1 MTATRS
7 SSSPDLV
14 ERALELAARADDHA
28 GTSVLVH
35 EESTANLRW
44 ACNTL
49 TTNGMSTGQTV
60 TVATAVRTERGTC
73 VGTVSRKG
81 VGPDDLASLVD
92 EATAAARSAPAA
104 EDAAELP
111 AGREDAAFGEAAE
124 HTGPSVLSGVA
135 GQLGEALQQ
144 ARSSER
150 ELFGF
155 AEHTV
160 TTTWLGTSA
169 GARRRHVQPKGTLE
183 MTGKSHQRSRSTY
196 DCRYTTDF
204 TDVDVLA
211 MDAGLVQ
218 RLEWQ
223 GRRIDLEPGRYD
235 TVLPAGSVADL
246 LIYLYFVSDARSAYE
261 GRTVF
266 SKKGSPGTTRVGE
279 RLTDVPLTIGGDPTY
294 PGLECE
300 PFVATGSSSPH
311 HSVFDNGLDM
321 PAATW
326 VDQGV
331 LAALPTSRFTSAMT
345 GLPLTHGL
353 DNLVVTSP
361 EGRGGLDDL
370 VASTARGLLVTSLW
384 YIREVD
390 PVSLLLTGLTRDGVY
405 LVEDGEVQ
413 GAVTNFRFNES
424 PVDMLRRVDA
434 IGETGIALNREW
446 NEFFS
451 RTAVPPMRIR
461 GFNMSSVSQGT

>member
-1 MTATRS
+1 M
-7 SSSPDLV
+7 
-14 ERALELAARADDHA
+14 
-28 GTSVLVH
+28 
-35 EESTANLRW
+35 
-44 ACNTL
+44 
-49 TTNGMSTGQTV
+49 
-60 TVATAVRTERGTC
+60 
-73 VGTVSRKG
+73 
-81 VGPDDLASLVD
+81 
-92 EATAAARSAPAA
+92 
-104 EDAAELP
+104 
-111 AGREDAAFGEAAE
+111 
-124 HTGPSVLSGVA
+124 
-135 GQLGEALQQ
+135 
-144 ARSSER
+144 
-150 ELFGF
+150 
-155 AEHTV
+155 

-183 MTGKSHQRSRSTY
+183 MTGKSHQRTRSTY

-223 GRRIDLEPGRYD
+223 GRRVDLEPGRYD

-246 LIYLYFVSDARSAYE
+246 LIYLYFVSDARSAFE

-266 SKKGSPGTTRVGE
+266 SRKGSPGQTRVGE
-279 RLTDVPLTIGGDPTY
+279 RLTDVPVTIGGDPTY

-311 HSVFDNGLDM
+311 HSVFDNGLDV
-321 PAATW
+321 PASTW

-345 GLPLTHGL
+345 GLPLTHAV
-353 DNLVVTSP
+353 DNLVVSSP
-361 EGRGGLDDL
+361 DGRGGLDDL
-370 VASTARGLLVTSLW
+370 VASTTRGLLVTSLW

-405 LVEDGEVQ
+405 LVEDGEVK

-434 IGETGIALNREW
+434 VGETGIALNREW

>member
-1 MTATRS
+1 VTATRS
-7 SSSPDLV
+7 PSSPDLV
-14 ERALELAARADDHA
+14 EQALEIASRADDHA

-81 VGPDDLASLVD
+81 VGPADLESLVAD
-92 EATAAARSAPAA
+92 AAASARSAPAA
-104 EDAAELP
+104 EDATELP
-111 AGREDAAFGEAAE
+111 EGRADAAFADAAE

-135 GQLGEALQQ
+135 AQLGEALQS
-144 ARSSER
+144 ARSSGR

-155 AEHTV
+155 AEHTM

-183 MTGKSHQRSRSTY
+183 MTGKSHERTRSTY

-204 TDVDVLA
+204 TDVDVLD
-211 MDAGLVQ
+211 MDAGLSQ

-223 GRRIDLEPGRYD
+223 GRRVDLEPGRYD

-246 LIYLYFVSDARSAYE
+246 LIYLYFVSDARSAFE

-266 SKKGSPGTTRVGE
+266 SRKGSPGQTRVGE
-279 RLTDVPLTIGGDPTY
+279 RLTDVPVTIGGDPAY

-311 HSVFDNGLDM
+311 HSVFDNGLDV

-331 LAALPTSRFTSAMT
+331 LTALPTSRFTSAMT
-345 GLPLTHGL
+345 GLPVTHAV

-361 EGRGGLDDL
+361 DGRGGLDDL

-405 LVEDGEVQ
+405 LVEGGEVQ
-413 GAVTNFRFNES
+413 GVVTNFRFNES

-434 IGETGIALNREW
+434 VGETGIALNREW